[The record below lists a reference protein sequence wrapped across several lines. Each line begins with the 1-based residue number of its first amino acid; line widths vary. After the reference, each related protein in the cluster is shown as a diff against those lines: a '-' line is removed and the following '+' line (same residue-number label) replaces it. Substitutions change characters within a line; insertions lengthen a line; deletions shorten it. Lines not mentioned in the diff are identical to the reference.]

1 MNASTVWVVDDD
13 QVYQQIML
21 KSIKRSCPQATI
33 HFFDSGG
40 EFLNHLSSIGND
52 RSQFPKLIFID
63 NWLPDM
69 FAWDVIKHQQ
79 FESFSMKS
87 SATHIHIVSASRQ
100 VDKLKEML
108 RIPGVQGFWLK
119 PIDFRDLR
127 NVLSKARM

>member
-21 KSIKRSCPQATI
+21 KSIKRCSPKATI

-52 RSQFPKLIFID
+52 RSKFPQLIFID

-69 FAWDVIKHQQ
+69 FAWDVINHMTFK
-79 FESFSMKS
+79 SFTKKS

-108 RIPGVQGFWLK
+108 RMSGVQGFWLK
-119 PIDFRDLR
+119 PIDIRDLKNMLDR
-127 NVLSKARM
+127 SRG